1 MDETMDL
8 QGTVIGVGTIVAMVF
23 LAYGILVGDT
33 LLGIET
39 TTGAAWAFAATFA
52 GVAVAHLWR
61 GHSGLAIGHA
71 SAAVG
76 WFLVLTGSQARQI
89 VLGLFL
95 LVTAGAY
102 IAIVTLRAR
111 RELQAQV
118 DADSAESDADGDVEK
133 DPA

>member
-8 QGTVIGVGTIVAMVF
+8 QGTIIGVGTLIAMVF
-23 LAYGILVGDT
+23 LAYGILIGDT

-39 TTGAAWAFAATFA
+39 MTGAAWAFTATFA

-76 WFLVLTGSQARQI
+76 WLLVLTGSQPRQI
-89 VLGLFL
+89 ALGLFL
-95 LVTAGAY
+95 LITAGAY

-111 RELQAQV
+111 GELQAQ
-118 DADSAESDADGDVEK
+118 AEAETAAESDADGEK
-133 DPA
+133 DSV